1 MLIFTQ
7 TLASLNL
14 IGGVCAGLS
23 VPYAIISGTVPV
35 ARRQHI
41 INQFNTGA
49 VDSDN
54 NAIFCLILTSK
65 VGGIGLNIHGASR
78 AIIFE
83 PDWNP
88 GQDEQSAARIHR
100 PEQVENVAVYRLITS
115 NTVEEWIYQRQET
128 FY

>member
-1 MLIFTQ
+1 M
-7 TLASLNL
+7 
-14 IGGVCAGLS
+14 
-23 VPYAIISGTVPV
+23 PYAIISGTVPV
-35 ARRQHI
+35 AQRHRI
-41 INQFNTGA
+41 ISDFNEGPIEST
-49 VDSDN
+49 
-54 NAIFCLILTSK
+54 FCLILTSK

-115 NTVEEWIYQRQET
+115 NTVEEWIYQRQVN
-128 FY
+128 